1 MSASRDIPLSYG
13 QRALWFVQRLAPEA
27 TAYNVSLPVRVR
39 GLHDSDVPALIA
51 AWQALADRHPVLR
64 TTYPAPGGQPV
75 GRVHDRMPVEVS
87 VVDASSWSAEQLDRR
102 LGEEAHRPFRL
113 DEGPVVR
120 LRLFQRG
127 DGETVTLVSL
137 HHISIDFSSL
147 AVVLDELGTLYD
159 QRSAAT
165 AQPTVQATVQP
176 PNRPTDR
183 PSGLP
188 PLAATYEDFSR
199 WQAEMLA
206 GPRGEEL
213 WTAWRDRLADAPPVL
228 ELPFDHPR
236 PRTQTFRGGSLNAV
250 LPESLIRGAKALAA
264 AEGTDLGTLLL
275 AAFQALLHRYTG
287 RDDILVGCPVPGRP
301 WPELRE
307 VVGFFVSSVVV
318 RSDFSGGPS
327 FRAALGHVAGRAAE
341 ALAWQDYP
349 FPLLVE
355 RLRPQRDPGVAPIFQ
370 VFFALYQ
377 GEEERVIRLLSSQG
391 GGTLRTGGLTLEPYP
406 LGGRASMF
414 DLSLMMSESG
424 DRVAATFQYN
434 SDLFEAATVGRIADD
449 YAALLAAVLADPG
462 QPAATLPASLGEARR
477 SASARQVPPTSAPLP
492 DPDRSLDRAETRRA
506 LLERQKRLRSTTHQ
520 RSRP

>member
-64 TTYPAPGGQPV
+64 TTYPAAGGNPV

-87 VVDASSWSAEQLDRR
+87 LVDASSWSAEELDRR

-120 LRLFQRG
+120 LRLFRR
-127 DGETVTLVSL
+127 EEEIITLVSL

-147 AVVLDELGTLYD
+147 AVVLDELGTLYG
-159 QRSAAT
+159 QRT
-165 AQPTVQATVQP
+165 AQPTNRPA
-176 PNRPTDR
+176 NRPTD
-183 PSGLP
+183 LP

-236 PRTQTFRGGSLNAV
+236 PRTQSFRGGSLNVV
-250 LPESLIRGAKALAA
+250 LPESLIRGAKALAT

-327 FRAALGHVAGRAAE
+327 FRAALGHVAERAAE
-341 ALAWQDYP
+341 ALTWQDYP

-370 VFFALYQ
+370 VFFVLYQ
-377 GEEERVIRLLSSQG
+377 GEEERVIRLLSGQG
-391 GGTLRTGGLTLEPYP
+391 GETLRTGGLTLEPYP

-434 SDLFEAATVGRIADD
+434 SDLFEAATVARIADD

-462 QPAATLPASLGEARR
+462 QPVATLPASLGEARR

>member
-1 MSASRDIPLSYG
+1 
-13 QRALWFVQRLAPEA
+13 
-27 TAYNVSLPVRVR
+27 
-39 GLHDSDVPALIA
+39 
-51 AWQALADRHPVLR
+51 
-64 TTYPAPGGQPV
+64 
-75 GRVHDRMPVEVS
+75 
-87 VVDASSWSAEQLDRR
+87 
-102 LGEEAHRPFRL
+102 EAHRPFRL
-113 DEGPVVR
+113 EEGPVVR
-120 LRLFQRG
+120 LRLFRRG
-127 DGETVTLVSL
+127 EEEVVTLVSL
-137 HHISIDFSSL
+137 HHIAIDFSSL
-147 AVVLDELGTLYD
+147 AVVLDDLGKLYD
-159 QRSAAT
+159 QRTAQPPNRPT
-165 AQPTVQATVQP
+165 AQPTDQPTAQP
-176 PNRPTDR
+176 PNRPTD
-183 PSGLP
+183 LL

-213 WTAWRDRLADAPPVL
+213 WTSWRDRLADAPPVL

-236 PRTQTFRGGSLNAV
+236 PRTQSFRGGSLDV
-250 LPESLIRGAKALAA
+250 PLPESLIQGAKELAA

-327 FRAALGHVAGRAAE
+327 FRAALGRVRERAAE

-355 RLRPQRDPGVAPIFQ
+355 RLRPQRDAGVSPIFQ
-370 VFFALYQ
+370 VFFVLYQ
-377 GEEERVIRLLSSQG
+377 GEEERVIRLLSGQG
-391 GGTLRTGGLTLEPYP
+391 GGALRTGGLTLEPYP

-424 DRVAATFQYN
+424 GRVAATFQYN
-434 SDLFEAATVGRIADD
+434 SDLFEAVTVARIADD
-449 YAALLAAVLADPG
+449 YAALLGAVLADPG
-462 QPAATLPASLGEARR
+462 QPVAALPASLGEARR

-506 LLERQKRLRSTTHQ
+506 LLERQKRLRSTTH
-520 RSRP
+520 RSR